1 MKFESHI
8 LAGLFVVC
16 FAVCAL
22 VVGSMLTLA
31 PAPVQLAGTAHAA
44 VVVPV
49 ASAS

>member
-8 LAGLFVVC
+8 LAGLFIVC

-22 VVGSMLTLA
+22 VVGSMLTVT
-31 PAPVQLAGTAHAA
+31 PAPVQLAGAHAVA
-44 VVVPV
+44 VVPV

>member
-22 VVGSMLTLA
+22 VIGAMLTVT
-31 PAPVQLAGTAHAA
+31 PAPVQLAGAAHAA
-44 VVVPV
+44 VVVPA
-49 ASAS
+49 ASAG